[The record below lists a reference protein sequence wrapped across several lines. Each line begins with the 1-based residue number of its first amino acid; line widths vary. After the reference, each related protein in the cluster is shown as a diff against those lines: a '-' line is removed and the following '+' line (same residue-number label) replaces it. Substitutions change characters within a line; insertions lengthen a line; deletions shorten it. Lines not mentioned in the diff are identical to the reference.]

1 MMSSL
6 NLPYVIYKSPQKQGS
21 KNGVFYSFFAP
32 KSSLNHYI
40 LWSISTL
47 CHLNHN
53 TSSELYSQRALNA
66 QTYPPFLCIFMRFA
80 VIFSRYIHNCRI
92 YLHKYYVIIFIAS
105 RVRCRNGHY
114 LIFVEHVN
122 VSFVNK
128 HFLSLTVIKIT

>member
-1 MMSSL
+1 MVEVPYFLLSL
-6 NLPYVIYKSPQKQGS
+6 QYIIIIILSALECFQSHFASLVFLDIPNETYIYFFGRFTPSQAVLPLQ
-21 KNGVFYSFFAP
+21 
-32 KSSLNHYI
+32 H
-40 LWSISTL
+40 
-47 CHLNHN
+47 
-53 TSSELYSQRALNA
+53 ALNA

>member
-1 MMSSL
+1 MVEVPYFLLSL
-6 NLPYVIYKSPQKQGS
+6 QYIIIIILSALECFQSHFASLVFLDIPNETYIYFFGRFTPSQAVLP
-21 KNGVFYSFFAP
+21 
-32 KSSLNHYI
+32 L
-40 LWSISTL
+40 
-47 CHLNHN
+47 
-53 TSSELYSQRALNA
+53 QRALNA

>member
-1 MMSSL
+1 MFPKTYIEGLSQVDRFTSF
-6 NLPYVIYKSPQKQGS
+6 YETQYFQG
-21 KNGVFYSFFAP
+21 FPSFTF
-32 KSSLNHYI
+32 L
-40 LWSISTL
+40 LSTQL
-47 CHLNHN
+47 FQH
-53 TSSELYSQRALNA
+53 ALNA

>member
-1 MMSSL
+1 MSSVKCPIL
-6 NLPYVIYKSPQKQGS
+6 KGQKT
-21 KNGVFYSFFAP
+21 VFFHQFSTHF
-32 KSSLNHYI
+32 SSLNHYM
-40 LWSISTL
+40 LWSNPIISP
-47 CHLNHN
+47 LNHN

>member
-1 MMSSL
+1 MSSIKHPK
-6 NLPYVIYKSPQKQGS
+6 NRGQKT
-21 KNGVFYSFFAP
+21 VFFRSFFAP
-32 KSSLNHYI
+32 KSLLNHYM
-40 LWSISTL
+40 LWSTSTFRP
-47 CHLNHN
+47 LNHN